1 MAQNE
6 NQNIDHLYIAEKQT
20 GERVT
25 ATEWNLL
32 PEKINEIVDRLNGM
46 PEETKQQISAALTTL
61 NNVRPMST
69 AEYLALGSWDTRVW
83 YVCIDDGELQS
94 LNLGLCTIA
103 SRAGTPLIKGF
114 PLTFPIIF

>member
-6 NQNIDHLYIAEKQT
+6 NIDRLYIAEKKT

-25 ATEWNLL
+25 AGEFNSL
-32 PEKINEIVDRLNGM
+32 PEKINEIVDRLNGI

-61 NNVRPMST
+61 NIVLPMST
-69 AEYLALGSWDTRVW
+69 AQYLALGSWDTRVW

-94 LNLGLCTIA
+94 LNLGLFTIA

-114 PLTFPIIF
+114 PLIFPIIF